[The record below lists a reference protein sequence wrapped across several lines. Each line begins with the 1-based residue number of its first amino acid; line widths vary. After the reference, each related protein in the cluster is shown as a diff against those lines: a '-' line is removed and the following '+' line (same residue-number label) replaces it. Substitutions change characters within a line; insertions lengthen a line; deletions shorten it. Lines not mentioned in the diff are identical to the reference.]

1 MEKIT
6 KDHPAAQSAD
16 IVGENIQRLKELFP
30 DAVTEGRIDFEVL
43 RQLLGDEVDDRDEKY
58 GLNWNGKRR
67 ARQLA
72 LTPSLGTLRPCPE
85 ESVDWDTTKNI
96 FIEGDNLEVLKL
108 LQKSYAGKV
117 KLIYIDPPYNTGN
130 DFVYKDDFQDNIK
143 NYQMLIGAR
152 DSDGRAVEANAE
164 SSGRFHTEWLNMIY
178 PRLRIARNMLS
189 DSGVLLISIDDG
201 ELDNARKACAEI
213 FGGENFLVQIVW
225 RKRSTPPNDKIIGA
239 NHDYILAYAKNIE
252 YVVLN
257 LRERSKEQTERYR
270 NPDAHTKGPW
280 VPGDLMGNVK
290 GGRYVASLHF
300 AIKNPNTGED
310 HYPGTNGNWRFSKE
324 KIAKLLA
331 SDEIYFGED
340 GRGKPKLK
348 RFLSEVKDGVTY
360 PSIWDFVPLNTNGSA
375 EMNELFGNARIFENP
390 KPIGLLQELI
400 KLGTEEDSI
409 VMDFFAGSGTLGDA
423 CMRQNLQDG
432 GMRSFILIQL
442 PEVTG
447 SDSEPGKMGYGNLA
461 ALTRE
466 RLRRAGTKL
475 REENPMFSGD
485 LGFRAFKLDSS
496 NIRAWNGE
504 SDDVEGQLDLH
515 INHLVDGRTEQ
526 DVLYELLLKLG
537 LDLCV
542 PIETKRITTDKT
554 DRTEGVK
561 KGSSS
566 VPSVPSVVP
575 NPVVP
580 AFEVHSVGGGVL
592 MVCLATSIPTAQV
605 EALGLGIVAWHAEQA
620 PTGETQV
627 VFRDSAFADDVAK
640 TNMTAILEQN
650 GIKTV
655 RSL

>member
-117 KLIYIDPPYNTGN
+117 KLIYIDPPYNTGK

-152 DSDGRAVEANAE
+152 DSDGRAIEANAE
-164 SSGRFHTEWLNMIY
+164 SSGRFHTDWLNMIY

-189 DSGVLLISIDDG
+189 DSGVLFISIDDG
-201 ELDNARKACAEI
+201 ELDNVRKACAEI
-213 FGGENFLVQIVW
+213 FGEENFLVQIIW

-270 NPDAHTKGPW
+270 NPDAHAKGPW

-331 SDEIYFGED
+331 NDEIYFGED

-375 EMNELFGNARIFENP
+375 EMNELFGNARIFESP
-390 KPIGLLQELI
+390 KPTGLLQELL
-400 KLGTEEDSI
+400 KLGAEEDSI
-409 VMDFFAGSGTLGDA
+409 VMDFFAGSGTLGEA
-423 CMRQNLQDG
+423 CMRQNLQDS

-442 PEVTG
+442 PEVTDH
-447 SDSEPGKMGYGNLA
+447 DSEPGKMGYGNLA

-466 RLRRAGTKL
+466 RLRRAGAKL
-475 REENPMFSGD
+475 REENRMFSGD
-485 LGFRAFKLDSS
+485 LGFRVFKLDSS

-515 INHLVDGRTEQ
+515 TNHLVDGRTEQ

-542 PIETKRITTDKT
+542 PIEKR
-554 DRTEGVK
+554 EV
-561 KGSSS
+561 GSEKSGGTGYT
-566 VPSVPSVVP
+566 
-575 NPVVP
+575 
-580 AFEVHSVGGGVL
+580 VHSVGGGVL
-592 MVCLATSIPTAQV
+592 MVCLATSIPTTAV
-605 EALGLGIVAWHAEQA
+605 EALGLGIVAWHREQA
-620 PTGETQV
+620 PEGETQV
-627 VFRDSAFADDVAK
+627 VFRDSAFEDDVAK